1 MFPYKNLKKIGCIMH
16 FTLQVRGFGASDRF
30 ALINMQ
36 RVNDNACAAYHSD
49 MVQLWL
55 SFRLVMKL
63 VSLIK
68 TLTHIIIFFL
78 KIQDFIGSLLV
89 FFTAFFCVY
98 ERASLEGKIHMIFTS
113 CNLY

>member
-1 MFPYKNLKKIGCIMH
+1 MH

-30 ALINMQ
+30 ALVNMQ

-68 TLTHIIIFFL
+68 TLTHIIHYFFL
-78 KIQDFIGSLLV
+78 KNSGFYWFAASIFHGILL
-89 FFTAFFCVY
+89 CV
-98 ERASLEGKIHMIFTS
+98 
-113 CNLY
+113 